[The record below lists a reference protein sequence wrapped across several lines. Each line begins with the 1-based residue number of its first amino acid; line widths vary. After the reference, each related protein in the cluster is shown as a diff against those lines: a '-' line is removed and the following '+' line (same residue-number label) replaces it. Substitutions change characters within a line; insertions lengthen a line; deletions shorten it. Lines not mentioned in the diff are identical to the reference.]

1 MHVTLLHN
9 PVAGGAEPSRHELVR
24 ALVAAGHAV
33 CYQSTKEK
41 GYEKALDEPGDLVLV
56 AGGDGTVRKAAGHLL
71 GRNVPLALL
80 PLGTANNIATALG
93 VKGSADQV
101 IAGLTSSGRLRF
113 DAGVAKGAWGEN
125 HFLEAVGLGLFAV
138 TMCLVDARANHREG
152 RAEHEDLGLTRDL
165 RFLNRV
171 LRDLRPQ
178 GWHVEVDGHDLSGD
192 YLLCEVM
199 NTPSIGPN
207 LRLAPR
213 ADLGDGLLDVVLV
226 TEREREPLAAY
237 VAARVTG
244 DDPDLD
250 LPTRRGQRVRITA
263 AGAEV
268 HVDDELERPGAQPSA
283 MGGLIEL
290 SVEQGALEFLV
301 P

>member
-9 PVAGGAEPSRHELVR
+9 PAAGGAEPSRYELVR

-41 GYEKALDEPGDLVLV
+41 GYAKALDEPGDLVLV

-80 PLGTANNIATALG
+80 PLGTANNIAKALG
-93 VKGSADQV
+93 VEGSPDQV
-101 IAGLTSSGRLRF
+101 ISGLASARTLRF
-113 DAGVAKGAWGEN
+113 DAGVAKGAWGET

-138 TMCLVDARANHREG
+138 TMCLVDARVNHREG

-165 RFLNRV
+165 RFLSRV
-171 LRDLRPQ
+171 LRGLRPRA
-178 GWHVEVDGHDLSGD
+178 WHIEVDDQDLSGD

-199 NTPSIGPN
+199 NIPSIGPN

-213 ADLGDGLLDVVLV
+213 ADVGDGLFDVVLV
-226 TEREREPLAAY
+226 TEGEREVLRAY
-237 VAARVTG
+237 IGARVAG
-244 DDPDLD
+244 DDPELD
-250 LPTRRGQRVRITA
+250 LPVRRARQIRIIA
-263 AGAEV
+263 SGAEV
-268 HVDDELERPGAQPSA
+268 HVDDELERPGEAPSA
-283 MGGLIEL
+283 MGELIQL
-290 SVEQGALEFLV
+290 TLLPGALQFLL
-301 P
+301 

>member
-9 PVAGGAEPSRHELVR
+9 PAAGEAEPSRHQLVR
-24 ALVAAGHAV
+24 ALVAAGHEV
-33 CYQSTKEK
+33 SYQSTKET
-41 GYEKALDEPGDLVLV
+41 GYEKALDEPADLVLV

-80 PLGTANNIATALG
+80 PLGTANNIAKALG
-93 VKGSADQV
+93 VEASPDQV
-101 IAGLTSSGRLRF
+101 IAGLASARPRRF
-113 DAGVAKGAWGEN
+113 DAGMAKGGWGET

-138 TMCLVDARANHREG
+138 TMCLVDSRANHREE
-152 RAEHEDLGLTRDL
+152 RAEHEDFGLTRDL

-178 GWHVEVDGHDLSGD
+178 GWHIEMDGQDLSGD

-213 ADLGDGLLDVVLV
+213 ADIGDGMFDVVLA
-226 TEREREPLAAY
+226 TERERDSLGAY
-237 VAARVTG
+237 IAARVAG
-244 DDPDLD
+244 DDPEPD
-250 LPTRRGQRVRITA
+250 LPTRRGRQISIIA
-263 AGAEV
+263 ADAEV
-268 HVDDELERPGAQPSA
+268 HVDDELERPGDAPSA
-283 MGGLIEL
+283 MGGLIQL
-290 SVEQGALEFLV
+290 TLLPGALQFLV
-301 P
+301 

>member
-9 PVAGGAEPSRHELVR
+9 PAAGEAEPSRHQLVR
-24 ALVAAGHAV
+24 ALVAAGHEV
-33 CYQSTKEK
+33 SYKSTKET
-41 GYEKALDEPGDLVLV
+41 GYEKALDEPADLVLV

-80 PLGTANNIATALG
+80 PLGTANNIAKALG
-93 VKGSADQV
+93 VEGSPDQV
-101 IAGLTSSGRLRF
+101 IAGLASARPRRF
-113 DAGVAKGAWGEN
+113 DAGMAKGGWGET

-138 TMCLVDARANHREG
+138 TMCLVDSRANHREE
-152 RAEHEDLGLTRDL
+152 RAEHEDFGLTRDL

-178 GWHVEVDGHDLSGD
+178 GWHIEVDGQDLSGD

-199 NTPSIGPN
+199 NIPSIGPN

-213 ADLGDGLLDVVLV
+213 ADLGDGLFDVVLV
-226 TEREREPLAAY
+226 TEKERDALAAHI
-237 VAARVTG
+237 AARVAG
-244 DDPDLD
+244 DDPELD
-250 LPTRRGQRVRITA
+250 LPVRRGREISIVA

-268 HVDDELERPGAQPSA
+268 HVDDELQRHGEAPSA
-283 MGGLIEL
+283 VGGLIQL
-290 SVEQGALEFLV
+290 SLLPGALRFLL
-301 P
+301 